1 MAYFSLSVFAFK
13 NLKRKPLRT
22 AILSLS
28 IALLVAVTV
37 FSVSFATRV
46 NASINK
52 ATERLGADILI
63 VPAGARGAAEDV
75 LLENQAKSFFMDKNI
90 IDRVKEV
97 KGIDALTH
105 QTYLVTLTGKCCD
118 VPDAVIVAFDQDTDF
133 IIAPWLKEKLK
144 RRLNKGEAVVG
155 SESAFNI
162 DVGLM
167 EVDSVL
173 FGNVFKMVGV
183 LDKTGTGLDTAIFVS
198 DENMPDIIKS
208 SNAGIK
214 PDQISVIFAKV
225 GSGYDPYKVAGKIE
239 DSIVEIDTMARKD
252 IGKAMISAL
261 KDINRI
267 FFITITLACILSTFL
282 AWSVFSAIAN
292 ERAKEVG
299 IMRALGAK
307 EAHITKLFLTEVVI
321 IGAVGS
327 IAGVAAGTVLSIML
341 AKGFTMLKN
350 LTTDLNIIQRG
361 IISVVGLCAGTG
373 ICISGALF
381 PLRRLKKLEP
391 LVVIKED

>member
-1 MAYFSLSVFAFK
+1 MAHFSLSIFAFK
-13 NLKRKPLRT
+13 NLRRKPLRT

-37 FSVSFATRV
+37 FSISFVTRI

-63 VPAGARGAAEDV
+63 VPAGSRGAAEDV
-75 LLENQAKSFFMDKNI
+75 LLESKSKSFFMDKSL
-90 IDRVKEV
+90 IDKVKEI
-97 KGIDALTH
+97 KGIDVLTY

-144 RRLNKGEAVVG
+144 RKLKKGEAVVG

-208 SNAGIK
+208 GQSEIK
-214 PDQISVIFAKV
+214 PNQISLMFAKV
-225 GSGYDPYKVAGKIE
+225 KSGYDSSKVAGKIE
-239 DSIVEIDTMARKD
+239 DSIIEVDTIARKD
-252 IGKAMISAL
+252 IGKAMIDAL

-267 FFITITLACILSTFL
+267 FLITITLACILSTFL

-307 EAHITKLFLTEVVI
+307 ESHITKLFLTEVVI
-321 IGAVGS
+321 IGAIGS
-327 IAGVAAGTVLSIML
+327 LAGVAGGTALSIVL
-341 AKGFTMLKN
+341 AKGFTILKN
-350 LTTDLNIIQRG
+350 LSVDLNIIQRS

-373 ICISGALF
+373 ICVSGALF
-381 PLRRLKKLEP
+381 PLRRLKKMEP
-391 LVVIKED
+391 LSVIKED